1 MRINELNNEIT
12 NERKKNEWKN
22 EIKNNEKIITM
33 EQRLIKEWNEM
44 IKLGKNEI
52 ISDAKTL
59 PEMQYLK
66 HRFEWMK
73 MPCV

>member
-1 MRINELNNEIT
+1 MLIYIVIINELNNEIT

-44 IKLGKNEI
+44 IELGKNER
-52 ISDAKTL
+52 ISDT
-59 PEMQYLK
+59 K
-66 HRFEWMK
+66 HARNAIGI
-73 MPCV
+73 